1 MVTCILQ
8 GCVETVRKLLTE
20 GADPNTKDH
29 AGWTP
34 LVSDLSQTVLLNYK
48 TDRFQSLCQQR

>member
-1 MVTCILQ
+1 MVILQ
-8 GCVETVRKLLTE
+8 GCVETVRKLLAE

-34 LVSDLSQTVLLNYK
+34 LVSDLSQTVLLTELQN
-48 TDRFQSLCQQR
+48 

>member
-1 MVTCILQ
+1 MD
-8 GCVETVRKLLTE
+8 TVRKLLAD

-34 LVSDLSQTVLLNYK
+34 LVCAARLLLEVALICINSVLPL
-48 TDRFQSLCQQR
+48 F